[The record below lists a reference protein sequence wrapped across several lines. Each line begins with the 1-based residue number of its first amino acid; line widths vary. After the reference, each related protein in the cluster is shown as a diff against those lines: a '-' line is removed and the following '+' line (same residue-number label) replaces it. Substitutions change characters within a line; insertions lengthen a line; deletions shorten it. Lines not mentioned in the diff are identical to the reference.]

1 MAYEILTFIT
11 YNTYEIKS
19 KSVAKIVLPDYAISY
34 RTNKLIS
41 FISKYVQN
49 L

>member
-1 MAYEILTFIT
+1 MAYEILKFIK

-41 FISKYVQN
+41 LISKYVHN